1 MNADIERSGPPLP
14 ASERL
19 DAPLTELFESAARDR
34 PDGPFL
40 LSLSFEQ
47 ESRTFAEYNDEAK
60 AVARS
65 LLARGVKPGDRVSI
79 LCENRP
85 RWCVAYAAIL
95 HAGAIVVA
103 IDAQTG
109 PEAIQA
115 VLDDS
120 GAVGLFVSAELCE
133 HLPALAERGFE
144 GLVLG
149 LDDEGAPVSWSE
161 LAAGAEAELPEVA
174 GGEAEAA
181 VLYTSGTTGSP
192 KGVVLTHANLQSLV
206 MSVDQALKFRPD
218 DRLLMFL
225 PLQHVLSQVGSFIL
239 PAALRLTVVHSVIT
253 SGEDLLKTVREG
265 GVTILLAVPLFF
277 HVLHDRI
284 ERGVASAPAFAR
296 SAFRSFLRWNG
307 FLRRRLGLNLGR
319 LFFGKVHALFGPQL
333 RFMVS
338 GASALDGGVQR
349 GFQAMG
355 FDLIQAYGMT
365 ETSGGVTVMPLSA
378 KKIGVVGAPLPG
390 ATVRIANPDG
400 EGVGEVLLRGPMITP
415 GYHARPEAN
424 AELLEGGWLHTGDLG
439 RLDDDG
445 FLQIT
450 GRSKDVIILGS
461 GKNIYPEDL
470 EVQYSRSAW
479 IEELCVLGIDGGE
492 QGEKLHAVVVPD
504 WAHLK
509 RERISGVREVIRFEL
524 ETVSAQLPPY
534 QRVLSFEL
542 RREPLPRTPT
552 RKLQRFKI
560 VPHQETMEERRA
572 SLPADSDEQV
582 ARLESETGRTIVE
595 LIRGRIGEDL
605 PLQASSGFE
614 LDLGLDSLSRM
625 ELLLSIERALG
636 IGFEDDEA
644 AEIATVDDLLQLAAA
659 KREAGV
665 SGGATRAGG
674 WPELIAEASPED
686 LPEQLRERRSFLSY
700 CGLQLLVWTAYL
712 INRVL
717 FRLRSTGLE
726 NAPQDGPFLVCP
738 NHVSFLDGFLV
749 ASLFPRSVVRHAFVL
764 GEADHVESG
773 LAGSLSRF
781 GGIVPTNP
789 NLHLR
794 LSMRAGAAG
803 LKDGR
808 VLMVFPEGT
817 RSADGSLQDLKQG
830 SAILATELDLPILP
844 ALIEGAFEAWP
855 RGASRPRFFS
865 PCKVS
870 FGKPIQPSEVAAG
883 LEGEAAYAQVTESLR
898 EALIELGAKA

>member
-1 MNADIERSGPPLP
+1 
-14 ASERL
+14 
-19 DAPLTELFESAARDR
+19 LTELFDSAARES
-34 PDGPFL
+34 PDEEFL
-40 LSLSFEQ
+40 LSLSLEE
-47 ESRTFAEYNDEAK
+47 ESRTFGEYNDEAK

-65 LLARGVKPGDRVSI
+65 LLAQGVKTGDRVAI

-120 GAVGLFVSAELCE
+120 GSVGLFVSAELAG
-133 HLPALAERGFE
+133 HLPALRERGFE
-144 GLVLG
+144 GLVFG
-149 LDDEGAPVSWSE
+149 LDEDGAPSPWSQ
-161 LAAGAEAELPEVA
+161 LSAGAEAELPQIA
-174 GGEAEAA
+174 GGDAEAA

-206 MSVDQALKFRPD
+206 MAVDQALAFRPD

-239 PAALRLTVVHSVIT
+239 PAALRLTVVHAVIA
-253 SGEDLLKTVREG
+253 SGEELVRTVREG
-265 GVTILLAVPLFF
+265 RVTILLAVPLFF

-284 ERGVASAPAFAR
+284 ERGVAAAPALAR

-319 LFFGKVHALFGPQL
+319 LFFRKVHALFGPQL

-338 GASALDGGVQR
+338 GASALDGGVES
-349 GFQAMG
+349 GFRAMG

-365 ETSGGVTVMPLSA
+365 ETSGGVTVMPLSS
-378 KKIGVVGAPLPG
+378 KKTGVVGAPLPG
-390 ATVRIANPDG
+390 ATVRIAAPDDA
-400 EGVGEVLLRGPMITP
+400 GVGEVLLRGPMITP
-415 GYHARPEAN
+415 GYHDRPEAT
-424 AELLEGGWLHTGDLG
+424 AELLAGGWLHTGDLG
-439 RLDDDG
+439 RFDDEG

-470 EVQYSRSAW
+470 EVQYSRSPW

-504 WAHLK
+504 WAQLK
-509 RERISGVREVIRFEL
+509 REGISGVREVIRFEL

-542 RREPLPRTPT
+542 RRDPLPRTPT
-552 RKLQRFKI
+552 RKVQRFKI
-560 VPHQETMEERRA
+560 LPHQETIEERRA
-572 SLPADSDEQV
+572 SLPADGPEQV
-582 ARLESETGRTIVE
+582 ARLESEAGRTIIE
-595 LIRGRIGEDL
+595 LIRGRIGEEL
-605 PLQASSGFE
+605 PLQASSAFE

-625 ELLLSIERALG
+625 ELLLSIERALE

-644 AEIATVDDLLQLAAA
+644 AELATVDDLLQLAEA
-659 KREAGV
+659 KRAAGAG
-665 SGGATRAGG
+665 GGARAGG
-674 WPELIAEASPED
+674 WPELIAEAGPED
-686 LPEQLRERRSFLSY
+686 LPELLRERRSFLSY
-700 CGLQLLVWTAYL
+700 CGLQLMVWTAHL
-712 INRVL
+712 INLVF
-717 FRLRSTGLE
+717 FRLRSTGIE
-726 NAPQDGPFLVCP
+726 NAPKEGAFLVCP

-773 LAGSLSRF
+773 LAGGLSRF

-817 RSADGSLQDLKQG
+817 RSADGKLQDLKQG
-830 SAILATELDLPILP
+830 SAILATELDLPIVP
-844 ALIEGAFEAWP
+844 ALIEGAFDAWP
-855 RGASRPRFFS
+855 RGASRPRLFT

-870 FGKPIQPSEVAAG
+870 FGKPIQPAEIAAG
-883 LEGEAAYAQVTESLR
+883 LQGEAAYAKVTERLR
-898 EALIELGAKA
+898 EGLIELGAKV